1 MKNTLLL
8 MLITLFISQYV
19 AYSQAVYS
27 VDKWMD
33 YLEQLHEEGNDD
45 ERMESLFS
53 DLSYLT
59 EHPFP
64 INQVTPDELER
75 LPFLTDT
82 QIESFITY
90 RQDYGPL
97 FSIYEL
103 RAIDGFDTA
112 LIELLFPFVY
122 VDGKPVDKYPLT
134 VNNLLNQSKNN
145 LIINYNR
152 CFQQK
157 QGYRSYPD
165 SVLEQSPNKK
175 YLGEPQIGRA
185 SCRERVLRLV

>member
-27 VDKWMD
+27 VDTWMD

-45 ERMESLFS
+45 ERMASLFS
-53 DLSYLT
+53 DLSYLN

-75 LPFLTDT
+75 LPFLSDT

-90 RQDYGPL
+90 RPDYGQL

-103 RAIDGFDTA
+103 RALDGF
-112 LIELLFPFVY
+112 E
-122 VDGKPVDKYPLT
+122 
-134 VNNLLNQSKNN
+134 
-145 LIINYNR
+145 
-152 CFQQK
+152 
-157 QGYRSYPD
+157 
-165 SVLEQSPNKK
+165 
-175 YLGEPQIGRA
+175 
-185 SCRERVLRLV
+185 